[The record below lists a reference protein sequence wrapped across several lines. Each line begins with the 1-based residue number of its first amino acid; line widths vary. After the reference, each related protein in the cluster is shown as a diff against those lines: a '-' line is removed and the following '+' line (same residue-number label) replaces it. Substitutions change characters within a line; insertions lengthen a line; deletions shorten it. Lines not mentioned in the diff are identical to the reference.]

1 MIKKTFTQS
10 GGVRPI
16 NPVARAMLQKR
27 KSPMVIPNKKKK
39 TQTNQQV
46 KRGISDEI

>member
-1 MIKKTFTQS
+1 LIKKTFTQS

-27 KSPMVIPNKKKK
+27 KSPIIIPNKKKK
-39 TQTNQQV
+39 PQSKQEV
-46 KRGISDEI
+46 KRGISHEI

>member
-1 MIKKTFTQS
+1 MIKKTM
-10 GGVRPI
+10 GVRPI

-27 KSPMVIPNKKKK
+27 KSPVIIPNKKKK
-39 TQTNQQV
+39 TQTKQQV